1 MPAIL
6 VTYLRLDRPPT
17 APAVSRANA
26 AIAREAMAPA
36 AYLDL
41 YRRVG
46 GPYGWDKRLVMP
58 PETLAA
64 HLAADTTDL
73 YVLRLR
79 RSLVAGSEAA
89 GLCEFD
95 RADRAG
101 AGAGDENGAVELCNF
116 GLDPRHYGNGL
127 GPYLLQTALAE
138 LWRRAPATRSVWLHT
153 DEADHPAAIPTYQR
167 AGFRIYD
174 QRRQD
179 PAAL

>member
-1 MPAIL
+1 MPPIL
-6 VTYLRLDRPPT
+6 VTYLRLERPPT
-17 APAVSRANA
+17 VPAVLRANTS
-26 AIAREAMAPA
+26 IARELLSPA

-73 YVLRLR
+73 YVLRLQ
-79 RSLVAGSEAA
+79 GDMAA

-95 RADRAG
+95 RADRVGAGAG
-101 AGAGDENGAVELCNF
+101 AGAGDKNGAVELCNF

-153 DEADHPAAIPTYQR
+153 DEEDHPAAIPTYQR

-174 QRRQD
+174 QRSQD